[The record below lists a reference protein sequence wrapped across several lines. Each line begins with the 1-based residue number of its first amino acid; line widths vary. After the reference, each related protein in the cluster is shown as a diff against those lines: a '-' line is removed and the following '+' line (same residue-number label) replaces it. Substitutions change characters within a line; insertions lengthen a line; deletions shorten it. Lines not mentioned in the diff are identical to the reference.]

1 MRSAIEA
8 VFLDRT
14 LQVIRVCEAVAPNAL
29 YSARAQETRPARNNR
44 SGMPRAL
51 IPLLAITFVDLL
63 GFTILIPILP
73 FYAEHFGAKPTTIG
87 AIYATVA
94 VCSLVSS
101 PLWGRL
107 SDSVGRKGVLIAA
120 QVASLLGYALL
131 ASSSALWMVFV
142 ARAIEGLGGGG
153 LGVTQAYVTDVTT
166 PENRARA
173 FGLVGATFALG
184 FLIGPALAAVL
195 VHFGYA
201 VPFWV
206 AAGLALFTVV
216 LTIVLLPES
225 RGAVKTAPT
234 LAEIRLSLSSPVLGR
249 LILTQFAFALAF
261 TSWVTVFALFAE
273 RVVGFDAQRTTSLFV
288 ISSVVGIIVQAGLIG
303 RLVDRYGEGRL
314 AIAGLLCAVLA
325 YAGVGFVTNIAM
337 LFGFVV
343 LWSLSGALVRPPL
356 GALISTAAP
365 ADQRGTILS
374 VNDSLNNVAFIVS
387 PFISTTVLGLNPHL
401 TGIVPA
407 LLSCVALLIGYRLF
421 ATRRTASTAAAA

>member
-1 MRSAIEA
+1 
-8 VFLDRT
+8 
-14 LQVIRVCEAVAPNAL
+14 
-29 YSARAQETRPARNNR
+29 
-44 SGMPRAL
+44 MPRAL

-73 FYAEHFGAKPTTIG
+73 FYAEHFGATPTTIG

-120 QVASLLGYALL
+120 QVASLVGYALL

-225 RGAVKTAPT
+225 RRAVKTAPT
-234 LAEIRLSLSSPVLGR
+234 LAEIRISLSSPVLGR

-288 ISSVVGIIVQAGLIG
+288 VSSVVGIIVQAGLIG
-303 RLVDRYGEGRL
+303 RLVDRYGEGRI
-314 AIAGLLCAVLA
+314 AIAGLLCAVFA
-325 YAGVGFVTNIAM
+325 YAGVGFVTNVAM

-374 VNDSLNNVAFIVS
+374 VNDSLNNVAFIIS

-407 LLSCVALLIGYRLF
+407 LFACLALLIGYRLL
-421 ATRRTASTAAAA
+421 AARRAASTAAAA